1 MCLGKDA
8 GHAGVIVDR
17 RLFLKLAG
25 FAVAAS
31 AFEAQPAA
39 AAAVPT
45 VAAEPV
51 RQLGAASPA
60 SAGASSVRWNIRT
73 PGTYLISGTVRLDA
87 PLVEISGIANTK
99 TISWSGLPGET
110 APVTSFLT
118 YEQFDRPGLTPDIQV
133 RGGRIESL
141 SITPVDFQ

>member
-1 MCLGKDA
+1 
-8 GHAGVIVDR
+8 VIVDR
-17 RLFLKLAG
+17 RVFLKLAG

-31 AFEAQPAA
+31 VFEAQPAA
-39 AAAVPT
+39 AAIVPS

-51 RQLGAASPA
+51 RQLGAAGPA
-60 SAGASSVRWNIRT
+60 SVGTSSVRWSIHT
-73 PGTYLISGTVRLDA
+73 PGTYLISGTLRLDA

-99 TISWSGLPGET
+99 TISWSSVPGEA

-118 YEQFDRPGLTPDIQV
+118 YEQFDSPGLTPDIQV